1 MYFVELPDVGQ
12 QRLSFYLAAEEYAA
26 RYIDVAPLF
35 LYWQVEPTVIFGRNQ
50 NMESEVNVE
59 YCRKHNIQ
67 MFRRKSGGGCVYA
80 DLDNL
85 MLCYIEKGDDVQL
98 TYSCFITLMTGVL
111 RCLGLDVKP
120 TGRND
125 ITIDGKKISGSAF
138 YHIPNGR
145 NIVHST
151 MLYDTDIANMV
162 ASITPPNEKLVAKGV
177 ESVKSR
183 IGLLKDY
190 TSLSLSQIKYE
201 LRRMLCGD
209 KVIRLGEDALLEI
222 RKIEQTYTDPD
233 FLYGKGKHWSVVRK
247 GRVEGCG
254 ELDVRLS
261 VRNGKIS
268 AMEMAGDF
276 FATADIE
283 LFCKSLQ
290 GMNFEKETLRKHF
303 EDFPPDKVIRGLDTG
318 HLVDLIFE

>member
-12 QRLSFYLAAEEYAA
+12 QRLSFYLAAEEYVA
-26 RYIDVAPLF
+26 RHIDVAPLF
-35 LYWQVEPTVIFGRNQ
+35 FYWQVEPTVIFGRNQ
-50 NMESEVNVE
+50 NMESEVNVD
-59 YCRKHNIQ
+59 YCRKHGIQ

-98 TYSCFITLMTGVL
+98 TYSNFIALVTAVL
-111 RCLGLDVKP
+111 RRLNLDVKA

-151 MLYDTDIANMV
+151 MLYDTNIANMV

-190 TSLSLSQIKYE
+190 TTLSLSQIKKE
-201 LRRMLCGD
+201 LRNMICGD
-209 KVIRLGEDALLEI
+209 KVLKLDEKALEEI
-222 RKIEQTYTDPD
+222 RKIERTYTDPD
-233 FLYGKGKHWSVVRK
+233 FLYGKGKHWNVIKK

-254 ELDVRLS
+254 DLEIHMS
-261 VRNGKIS
+261 VRNGIIS
-268 AMEMAGDF
+268 SVDILGDF
-276 FATADIE
+276 FAMTDIE
-283 LFCKSLQ
+283 PFCKAMQ
-290 GMNFEKETLRKHF
+290 GMTFDKAALQDYFDK
-303 EDFPPDKVIRGLDTG
+303 FPPDKVIRGLDAK
-318 HLVDLIFE
+318 HLIDMILE